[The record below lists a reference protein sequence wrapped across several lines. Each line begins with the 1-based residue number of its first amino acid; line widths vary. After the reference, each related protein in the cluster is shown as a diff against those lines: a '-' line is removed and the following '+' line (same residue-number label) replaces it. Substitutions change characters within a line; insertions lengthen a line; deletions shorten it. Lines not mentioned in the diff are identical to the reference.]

1 MKKRILTVPL
11 VAIVAVCMVL
21 LSACS
26 SGPTAEELIKEDLAA
41 QFDEVKKSDSDF
53 LKGIESA
60 SGDSFEQLGVDTGEF
75 AKAYLDGFDYKIG
88 SVKVN
93 EGKGTAKATV
103 SVTCKSMAQIID
115 AFTAAVDAET
125 DSMTSMSEDEIYKR
139 CGALMMQA
147 TKDTKPKKTK
157 CTFTY
162 KLNKDNAWEAD
173 DSATDEM
180 IDAMLS

>member
-125 DSMTSMSEDEIYKR
+125 DSM
-139 CGALMMQA
+139 MMQA

>member
-1 MKKRILTVPL
+1 MKKRILAIPL
-11 VAIVAVCMVL
+11 VAIAAMCMVL
-21 LSACS
+21 LGACS
-26 SGPTAEELIKEDLAA
+26 SGPTAEELIKEDLAS
-41 QFDEVKKSDSDF
+41 QFDEVKKDDSDF
-53 LKGIESA
+53 VKGVESA
-60 SGDSFEQLGVDTGEF
+60 SGDSFDKLGIDSGEF

-93 EGKGTAKATV
+93 GDKGTAKANVT
-103 SVTCKSMAQIID
+103 VTCKSMAQIID

-125 DSMTSMSEDEIYKR
+125 DSMASMSEDDIYKR
-139 CGALMMQA
+139 CGELMMKA
-147 TKDTKPKKTK
+147 TQDTKAKKTK

-173 DSATDEM
+173 DSATNEM